1 VVGDLF
7 LGGFLTREDVKWL
20 WVRKFPRLCGEF
32 EEILTGE
39 EAEWS
44 WVRKIPSFQANL
56 AKILTGGGR
65 TVVQVRKNV
74 KNYHLRD
81 GMELV
86 GEKSKYQ
93 LSSIVL

>member
-1 VVGDLF
+1 MEKILAG
-7 LGGFLTREDVKWL
+7 EDEEWL
-20 WVRKFPRLCGEF
+20 
-32 EEILTGE
+32 
-39 EAEWS
+39 

-86 GEKSKYQ
+86 GENEGRYLICVYRVSM
-93 LSSIVL
+93 IE